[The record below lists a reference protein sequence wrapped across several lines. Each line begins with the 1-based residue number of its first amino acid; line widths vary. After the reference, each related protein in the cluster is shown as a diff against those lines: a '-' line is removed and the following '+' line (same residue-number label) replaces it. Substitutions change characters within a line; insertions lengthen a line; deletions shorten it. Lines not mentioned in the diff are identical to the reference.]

1 MSLHVQKSRNE
12 RKPVCWR
19 EVKECQRGYS
29 MNVSG
34 SKFMAEGVGR
44 GQTLE
49 PQRLCWGGRGTD
61 GYDPMHIFK
70 RSLWSSLVV
79 QWVKHPVFHCSSLG
93 HCSGTGSVPDLATYT
108 CLGRHDQNKKNSPA
122 AGWRKDWRREAV
134 VWRLLQSPNGTW
146 QWSRQR
152 RWLQA
157 RESGVAS
164 RTQQ

>member
-1 MSLHVQKSRNE
+1 MSGVVGKEVSLSLHVQKSRNE

-108 CLGRHDQNKKNSPA
+108 CLGRHDQKKKKFPSCWVEKRLEE
-122 AGWRKDWRREAV
+122 GGSCLEAV
-134 VWRLLQSPNGTW
+134 
-146 QWSRQR
+146 
-152 RWLQA
+152 A
-157 RESGVAS
+157 ESKWDLAVV
-164 RTQQ
+164 